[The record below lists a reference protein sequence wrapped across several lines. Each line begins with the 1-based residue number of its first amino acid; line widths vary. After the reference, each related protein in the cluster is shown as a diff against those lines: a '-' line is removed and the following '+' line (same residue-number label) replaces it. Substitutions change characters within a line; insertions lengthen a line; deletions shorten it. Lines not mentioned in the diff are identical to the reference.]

1 MSAKEQGNGWVLKIN
16 KARNGWRSWFIYD
29 HRSRSLRL
37 EKDRRLALSN
47 HYVQGK
53 DQLVVGKNA
62 IMRKFNNE
70 VDQYIILKGK
80 LITNK
85 ANKCL
90 TPFQYKLEIDNAVT
104 WWHCKDLPVQKWV
117 RVDAKWHGHSPID
130 KNEDRLRIN
139 SNAKTIAELKRIRKL
154 QH

>member
-1 MSAKEQGNGWVLKIN
+1 MSAKEQGNGWVLKVN
-16 KARNGWRSWFIYD
+16 KVRNGWRSWFIYD

-90 TPFQYKLEIDNAVT
+90 TPFQYKLEVDNAVT
-104 WWHCKDLPVQKWV
+104 WWHCKEIGRAHV
-117 RVDAKWHGHSPID
+117 
-130 KNEDRLRIN
+130 
-139 SNAKTIAELKRIRKL
+139 
-154 QH
+154 